1 MSDDVITNFLQSQPA
16 SKNDAH
22 SVAIQGD
29 DPQEADFK
37 RVFSIEEEKISN
49 GKVDDL
55 KEMGTEDETW
65 IEEQALPVNN
75 AEANLRQ
82 NNDQESQE
90 NGNGL
95 PNLSLHHGALAVG
108 RVIYTSNRDSVTP
121 ESLTKFITRQGLVVE
136 GLSNSKRTVDQAS
149 DQANQG
155 LDVAPPVNSM
165 VTQAEQGLGVAPPVN
180 STVTDPEFSV
190 VSSSGLDRSRSRNEM
205 QSSLEMTK
213 GSIKTS
219 ELDTSSKMNKPTIG
233 QSSVI
238 GFNAEVNFVTEKT
251 EGAATNTG
259 NTGPQSAV
267 NMIEVGSEKALVS
280 DSELKVKKSQSSAQ
294 LNPFSKPG
302 YGISETM
309 SDAVVKEIQSDTESI
324 PIGKKLDPLESLMG
338 KKQVEGVGTERD
350 AEIKKEHVHG
360 QLHLQQFLGGVK
372 DTLNMVRDAKKLNLF
387 TQSDI
392 VESAVKI
399 YKDAGQS
406 ASQESPVADSGQQR
420 LEFKGALR
428 EVQRLVATNVYNN
441 LTDSYESWNSRFGEV
456 LANRIAGYINKEN
469 WNVQLKMTPASLGQ
483 ISLEIDFSEKGLEGR
498 FGANEESTRQL
509 LQDTLPRLRLAL
521 REILEGGHGLKLDVG
536 NFDHSNGQ
544 GRPEKRASADVIDE
558 VNFETEVL
566 AGRTLD
572 PELSSMVGLDI
583 LV

>member
-22 SVAIQGD
+22 PIAIQGD
-29 DPQEADFK
+29 KAQEADFK
-37 RVFSIEEEKISN
+37 RVFSVEEEKISN
-49 GKVDDL
+49 VEVDDL
-55 KEMGTEDETW
+55 NEMETEDETW
-65 IEEQALPVNN
+65 IEEQALPVDN
-75 AEANLRQ
+75 AGANLRQ

-136 GLSNSKRTVDQAS
+136 GLSNSKKTVDRAS
-149 DQANQG
+149 DQAKQG
-155 LDVAPPVNSM
+155 LD
-165 VTQAEQGLGVAPPVN
+165 VAPPVN

-213 GSIKTS
+213 GSKTTN
-219 ELDTSSKMNKPTIG
+219 EPDTSSKINNPIIG

-238 GFNAEVNFVTEKT
+238 GFNTEVDFVTEKT
-251 EGAATNTG
+251 EGAATNIG
-259 NTGPQSAV
+259 NTGPQSVV
-267 NMIEVGSEKALVS
+267 NIVGVGSEKALVS
-280 DSELKVKKSQSSAQ
+280 DSELKVKKPQSSAQ
-294 LNPFSKPG
+294 LNPFLKPG
-302 YGISETM
+302 YGMSETM
-309 SDAVVKEIQSDTESI
+309 SDAGVEEIQSDTESI
-324 PIGKKLDPLESLMG
+324 PRGKKLDSLESLMG
-338 KKQVEGVGTERD
+338 KKPVEGVGTERD
-350 AEIKKEHVHG
+350 VEIKKEHVHG

-372 DTLNMVRDAKKLNLF
+372 DTLNMVRDAKKLNLS

-441 LTDSYESWNSRFGEV
+441 LTDSYESWNARFGEV

-469 WNVQLKMTPASLGQ
+469 WNVQLKMNPASLGQ